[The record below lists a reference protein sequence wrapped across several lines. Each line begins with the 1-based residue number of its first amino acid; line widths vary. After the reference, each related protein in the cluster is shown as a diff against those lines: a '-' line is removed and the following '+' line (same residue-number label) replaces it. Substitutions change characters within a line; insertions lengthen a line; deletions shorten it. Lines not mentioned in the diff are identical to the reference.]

1 VQSPEIRLKTIW
13 ELIADVQ
20 VSPGQSIY
28 IVDAQNKVVAH
39 RNPSVVLRGTHLD
52 VPDQDGVQPGLSGS
66 SVVLAVNVVR
76 LGGQEVHFHV
86 VVEQTRPE
94 ALALAISTVL
104 ITLTFIMAMLVISG
118 TLGFLSVRQI
128 VRPIQTMAT
137 TAQAIRAGDLS
148 QQVQITR
155 HDELG
160 VLAEVFN
167 SMTTQLRSL
176 ITGLEQRVTE
186 RTASL
191 QTANVQ
197 LQREIAERQRTEKAL
212 QRAKDVAEAASR
224 AKAEYL
230 TTMSH
235 EIRTPMNGIIGMT
248 GLLLDTALTPTQ
260 WEYAETIRTYGRVVH
275 GG

>member
-1 VQSPEIRLKTIW
+1 
-13 ELIADVQ
+13 
-20 VSPGQSIY
+20 
-28 IVDAQNKVVAH
+28 
-39 RNPSVVLRGTHLD
+39 
-52 VPDQDGVQPGLSGS
+52 
-66 SVVLAVNVVR
+66 
-76 LGGQEVHFHV
+76 
-86 VVEQTRPE
+86 
-94 ALALAISTVL
+94 
-104 ITLTFIMAMLVISG
+104 
-118 TLGFLSVRQI
+118 
-128 VRPIQTMAT
+128 MAT

-224 AKAEYL
+224 AKAELL

-260 WEYAETIRTYGRVVH
+260 
-275 GG
+275 